1 MKRNEYMIWYD
12 VCIQIL
18 MYKIR
23 YWLRFFFFCL
33 FFFISIPPFIITKK
47 KKKKKRN
54 LPIHDLADQG
64 IYKRREGR
72 F

>member
-23 YWLRFFFFCL
+23 YRLRFFFFGL
-33 FFFISIPPFIITKK
+33 FFFISIMIFIIS
-47 KKKKKRN
+47 
-54 LPIHDLADQG
+54 
-64 IYKRREGR
+64 YKTSC
-72 F
+72 FVLSCLVYLST